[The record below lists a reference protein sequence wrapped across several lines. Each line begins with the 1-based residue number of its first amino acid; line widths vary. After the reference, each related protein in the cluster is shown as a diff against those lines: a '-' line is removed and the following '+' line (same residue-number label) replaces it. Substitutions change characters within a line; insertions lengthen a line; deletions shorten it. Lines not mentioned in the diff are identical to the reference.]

1 MPNLS
6 DLPGL
11 PGQAVSKIQQ
21 YVERGAAELHY
32 VRKIFESGAFRLEPP
47 QNYAAMAVE
56 IRKWG
61 EFGMLP
67 SLNARRHPDRAACI
81 DDDGEFTFKE
91 LDEAAHAVANGL
103 IEKGVKGGDG
113 VAILARNSRWFL
125 IAYFGA
131 ARVGARIILLNSEFS
146 GPQIKEVSERED
158 AKLIIYDDE
167 YTKAVQKAEPEL
179 GKLRALGTNPDS
191 DESSG
196 SKDETLADLIE
207 RSSKDPAPKASRH
220 ASIIILTSGTTG
232 TPKGANRST
241 PPTLAPVGGILSHV
255 PFKANEVTS
264 LPAPMFHAL
273 GFLHGTI
280 AMFLGSTLVLRR
292 KFKPPLVLEDIEKH
306 KVTAMVVVP
315 VMLSRIL
322 DAIEKMDKKPDLS
335 TLKIVFVSG
344 SALGAD
350 LAERALEDLGPVIYN
365 MYGSTEIAFATIA
378 EPKHLQH
385 NSSTVGPVVKG
396 VKVKIYDDNGKE
408 LPQGEIGRIFVGNA
422 FPFEGY
428 TGGGKKQIIDGLL
441 SSGDVGYFGDDGLL
455 YISGRDDEMIVSG
468 GENVFPAEVEDLLNG
483 HPDVVEATAIG
494 VEDKEWGHRLRA
506 FVVKK
511 GDADVDEDTL
521 KHYVRDH
528 LARYKVPREVIFL
541 DELPRNPTG
550 KILKRELREMD
561 PEDSGSGGKGGKSK
575 SDSKSKADGG
585 GKAKDGADKAKT
597 DEADKKDDKDDKAKA
612 DGADKKDDKAD
623 KESEK
628 AE

>member
-1 MPNLS
+1 MPNPI
-6 DLPGL
+6 DL
-11 PGQAVSKIQQ
+11 PGQAVSKVQQ
-21 YVERGAAELHY
+21 YLERGSAELHY
-32 VRKIFESGAFRLEPP
+32 VRKIFEAGAFRIEPP
-47 QNYAAMAVE
+47 QNYAAMAND
-56 IRKWG
+56 IYKWG

-81 DDDGEFTFKE
+81 DEDGEFTYRE

-103 IEKGVKGGDG
+103 IEMGVKGGDG
-113 VAILARNSRWFL
+113 VAILARNHRWFL
-125 IAYFGA
+125 IANYGV

-146 GPQIKEVSERED
+146 GPQIKEVSEREG

-167 YTKAVQKAEPEL
+167 YTKAVSKAEPEL
-179 GKLRALGTNPDS
+179 GFLRALGTNPDA
-191 DESSG
+191 DEPSG

-207 RSSKDPAPKASRH
+207 RSSKDPAPKASKH

-273 GFLHGTI
+273 GYLHGTL

-292 KFKPPLVLEDIEKH
+292 KFKPPLVLEDLEKH
-306 KVTAMVVVP
+306 KATAMVVVP
-315 VMLSRIL
+315 VMLSRLL

-335 TLKIVFVSG
+335 KLKIIFVSG
-344 SALGAD
+344 SQLGAE
-350 LAERALEDLGPVIYN
+350 LANRALKDFGPVIYN

-378 EPKHLQH
+378 GPKDLQK
-385 NSSTVGPVVKG
+385 NAATVGPVVKG
-396 VKVKIYDDNGKE
+396 VKVKILDDNGKE
-408 LPQGEIGRIFVGNA
+408 VPQGDVGRIFVGNA

-428 TGGGKKQIIDGLL
+428 TGGGHKQIIDGLM
-441 SSGDVGYFGDDGLL
+441 SSGDVGYFDEHGLL
-455 YISGRDDEMIVSG
+455 YVSGRDDEMIVSG
-468 GENVFPAEVEDLLNG
+468 GENVFPAEVEDLISG
-483 HPDVVEATAIG
+483 HPDVIEATAIG

-511 GDADVDEDTL
+511 EDASVDEDAI

-541 DELPRNPTG
+541 EELPRNPTG
-550 KILKRELREMD
+550 KILKRELREMEID
-561 PEDSGSGGKGGKSK
+561 
-575 SDSKSKADGG
+575 
-585 GKAKDGADKAKT
+585 
-597 DEADKKDDKDDKAKA
+597 
-612 DGADKKDDKAD
+612 
-623 KESEK
+623 
-628 AE
+628 

>member
-1 MPNLS
+1 MPNLF
-6 DLPGL
+6 GL
-11 PGQAVSKIQQ
+11 PGQTVAKVQQ
-21 YVERGAAELHY
+21 YLERGSAELHY
-32 VRKIFESGAFRLEPP
+32 VRKIFEAGAFKLEAP
-47 QNYAAMAVE
+47 QNYAAMAAD
-56 IRKWG
+56 IYKWG

-81 DDDGEFTFKE
+81 DEDGEFSFAE
-91 LDEAAHAVANGL
+91 LDDAAHAVANGL
-103 IEKGVKGGDG
+103 LEMGVKGGDG
-113 VAILARNSRWFL
+113 VAILARNHRWFL
-125 IAYFGA
+125 IANYGA

-146 GPQIKEVSERED
+146 GPQVKEVSEREG

-167 YTKAVQKAEPEL
+167 YTKVVSKAEPEL

-191 DESSG
+191 DEPSG
-196 SKDETLADLIE
+196 SEDETLADLIE
-207 RSSKDPAPKASRH
+207 RSSSEPAPKAAKN

-273 GFLHGTI
+273 GYLHGTI

-322 DAIEKMDKKPDLS
+322 EAIEKMDKKPDLS
-335 TLKIVFVSG
+335 SLKIVFVSG

-350 LAERALEDLGPVIYN
+350 LAERGLKDLGPVIYN

-378 EPKHLQH
+378 EPKHLEF

-396 VKVKIYDDNGKE
+396 VKVKIIDDNGKE
-408 LPQGEIGRIFVGNA
+408 LPQGDVGRIFVGNA

-441 SSGDVGYFGDDGLL
+441 SSGDVGYFDENGLL

-468 GENVFPAEVEDLLNG
+468 GENVFPAEVEDLISG
-483 HPDVVEATAIG
+483 HPEVVEATAIG

-511 GDADVDEDTL
+511 DGAGLDEDTV

-528 LARYKVPREVIFL
+528 LARYKVPREVVFL

-550 KILKRELREMD
+550 KVLKRELREMEID
-561 PEDSGSGGKGGKSK
+561 
-575 SDSKSKADGG
+575 
-585 GKAKDGADKAKT
+585 
-597 DEADKKDDKDDKAKA
+597 
-612 DGADKKDDKAD
+612 
-623 KESEK
+623 
-628 AE
+628 

>member
-1 MPNLS
+1 MP
-6 DLPGL
+6 
-11 PGQAVSKIQQ
+11 KILDPFGVAAKVQQ
-21 YVERGAAELHY
+21 YADRGLAELHY
-32 VRKIFESGAFRLEPP
+32 LRKIIESGAFRLEPP
-47 QNYAAMAVE
+47 LNYAAMGAD

-81 DDDGEFTFKE
+81 DEEGEFTYRE
-91 LDEAAHAVANGL
+91 LDEASHAVANGL

-113 VAILARNSRWFL
+113 VAILARNHRWFL
-125 IAYFGA
+125 VANYGA
-131 ARVGARIILLNSEFS
+131 ARAGARIILLNSEFS
-146 GPQIKEVSERED
+146 GPQIKEVAEREG
-158 AKLIIYDDE
+158 AKLIVYDDE
-167 YTKAVQKAEPEL
+167 YTKAVSKAEPQL
-179 GKLRALGTNPDS
+179 GKLRALGINPDS
-191 DESSG
+191 DEPSG
-196 SKDETLADLIE
+196 SHDETLAELIA
-207 RSSKDPAPKASRH
+207 RSSSEPAPKASKH

-273 GFLHGTI
+273 GYLHGTI
-280 AMFLGSTLVLRR
+280 AMFLGSTLLLRR

-306 KVTAMVVVP
+306 KATAMVVVP

-322 DAIEKMDKKPDLS
+322 AALEKMERKPDLS
-335 TLKIVFVSG
+335 SLRIVFVSG
-344 SALGAD
+344 SALGSE
-350 LAERALEDLGPVIYN
+350 LAERALKDLGPVIYN
-365 MYGSTEIAFATIA
+365 MYGSTEVSFATIA
-378 EPKHLQH
+378 EPKHLQF

-408 LPQGEIGRIFVGNA
+408 LPQGEVGRIFVGTT
-422 FPFEGY
+422 FPFAGY
-428 TGGGKKQIIDGLL
+428 TGGGSKQIINGLL
-441 SSGDVGYFGDDGLL
+441 SSGDVGYFDEHGLL
-455 YISGRDDEMIVSG
+455 YVSGRDDEMIVSG
-468 GENVFPAEVEDLLNG
+468 GENVFPAEVEDLITG

-511 GDADVDEDTL
+511 EGADIDEDSI

-528 LARYKVPREVIFL
+528 LARYKVPRDVIFL

-561 PEDSGSGGKGGKSK
+561 V
-575 SDSKSKADGG
+575 
-585 GKAKDGADKAKT
+585 
-597 DEADKKDDKDDKAKA
+597 
-612 DGADKKDDKAD
+612 
-623 KESEK
+623 
-628 AE
+628 

>member
-1 MPNLS
+1 MPNFI
-6 DLPGL
+6 DL
-11 PGQAVSKIQQ
+11 PGQAVSKVQQ
-21 YVERGAAELHY
+21 YIERGSAELHY
-32 VRKIFESGAFRLEPP
+32 VRKIFEAGAFRIEPP
-47 QNYAAMAVE
+47 QNYAAMAAD
-56 IRKWG
+56 IYKWG

-67 SLNARRHPDRAACI
+67 ALNARRHPDRAACI
-81 DDDGEFTFKE
+81 DEDGEFTYSE
-91 LDEAAHAVANGL
+91 LDEASHAVANGL
-103 IEKGVKGGDG
+103 LAKGVRGGDG
-113 VAILARNSRWFL
+113 VAILARNHRWFL
-125 IAYFGA
+125 IANYGA

-146 GPQIKEVSERED
+146 GPQIKEVSEREG

-167 YTKAVQKAEPEL
+167 YTKAVSKAEPEL

-191 DESSG
+191 DEPSG
-196 SKDETLADLIE
+196 SEDETLADLIE
-207 RSSKDPAPKASRH
+207 RSSKEPAPKAGKH

-273 GFLHGTI
+273 GYLHGTI

-322 DAIEKMDKKPDLS
+322 DTLEKMDKKPDLS
-335 TLKIVFVSG
+335 SLKIVFISG
-344 SALGAD
+344 SQLGAE
-350 LAERALEDLGPVIYN
+350 LASRALKDLGPVIYN

-378 EPKHLQH
+378 GPKDLEK
-385 NSSTVGPVVKG
+385 NAATVGPVVKG
-396 VKVKIYDDNGKE
+396 VKVKILDDNGKE
-408 LPQGEIGRIFVGNA
+408 VPQGDVGRIFVGNA

-428 TGGGKKQIIDGLL
+428 TGGGHKQIIDGLM
-441 SSGDVGYFGDDGLL
+441 SSGDVGYFDEHGLL
-455 YISGRDDEMIVSG
+455 YVSGRDDEMIVSG
-468 GENVFPAEVEDLLNG
+468 GENVFPAEVEDLISG
-483 HPDVVEATAIG
+483 HPEVVEATAIG

-511 GDADVDEDTL
+511 QDASVDEDTI

-528 LARYKVPREVIFL
+528 LARYKVPREVVFL

-550 KILKRELREMD
+550 KILKRELREMEID
-561 PEDSGSGGKGGKSK
+561 
-575 SDSKSKADGG
+575 
-585 GKAKDGADKAKT
+585 
-597 DEADKKDDKDDKAKA
+597 
-612 DGADKKDDKAD
+612 
-623 KESEK
+623 
-628 AE
+628 